1 MIKWFLLLIWS
12 VKKIFTNHYKIFRS
26 KCVLRRHQKT
36 WCILSFTTKEQPALN
51 GQKHIAMM
59 ESKWYVSLWNFYNFL
74 LITKNDMTWRIILLH
89 NLIFLLERN
98 RNSAAKKKAWLYVKN
113 GAARYVKPAFTSSRS
128 VKEISMHSLSL
139 SLEKSSRYVIKRK
152 R

>member
-1 MIKWFLLLIWS
+1 MILMLIWS

-26 KCVLRRHQKT
+26 KCVLRRQQKT
-36 WCILSFTTKEQPALN
+36 WCILSFTTKEPHVLN
-51 GQKHIAMM
+51 GQKLIAMM
-59 ESKWYVSLWNFYNFL
+59 ESKWYVSFWNCFNFL
-74 LITKNDMTWRIILLH
+74 WINWNNIWWSILVQ
-89 NLIFLLERN
+89 NLIVLLEHD

-139 SLEKSSRYVIKRK
+139 SLEKSSRYVIKTHR
-152 R
+152 

>member
-1 MIKWFLLLIWS
+1 MTCQESLLI
-12 VKKIFTNHYKIFRS
+12 ITKIFRS
-26 KCVLRRHQKT
+26 KCVLRRQQKT

-51 GQKHIAMM
+51 GQKRIAMM
-59 ESKWYVSLWNFYNFL
+59 ESKWYVSLWNCYNFL
-74 LITKNDMTWRIILLH
+74 WRTKQMIWLH
-89 NLIFLLERN
+89 NLIFSLEHN

-139 SLEKSSRYVIKRK
+139 SLEKSSRYVIKPK